1 MSIVLPPGIARRVG
15 EMARTRKLGSQ
26 ERAAGELIL
35 ERVPRGT
42 RRLESSRLEDRV
54 ARELA
59 QLEAMNRRGQVR
71 SPDELSESGGWRS
84 PVDVEFA
91 IDTVRR
97 VKESGVSP
105 AESVD
110 LDRVIALL
118 QHLIC

>member
-1 MSIVLPPGIARRVG
+1 MN
-15 EMARTRKLGSQ
+15 
-26 ERAAGELIL
+26 
-35 ERVPRGT
+35 
-42 RRLESSRLEDRV
+42 
-54 ARELA
+54 A